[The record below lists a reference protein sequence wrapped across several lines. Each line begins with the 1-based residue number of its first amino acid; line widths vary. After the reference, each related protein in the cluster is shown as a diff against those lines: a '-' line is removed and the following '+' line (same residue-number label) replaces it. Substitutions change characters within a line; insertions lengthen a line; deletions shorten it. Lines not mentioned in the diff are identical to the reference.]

1 MKKGSFQSQS
11 CEAHQKNKKHLQKAN
26 FGDTKKKKKIFLTPK
41 DNQLILHNVNR
52 WGTGELWSV
61 QQATQS

>member
-26 FGDTKKKKKIFLTPK
+26 FGDTKKKKKKSFWPQKIT
-41 DNQLILHNVNR
+41 
-52 WGTGELWSV
+52 S
-61 QQATQS
+61 